1 MMAMTSRSSQ
11 YLSKPFLKWAGGKY
25 RIVER
30 ILAALPAGKRLVE
43 VEKPRRLPNID
54 TRRPLVA

>member
-30 ILAALPAGKRLVE
+30 ILSALPAGSWPFE